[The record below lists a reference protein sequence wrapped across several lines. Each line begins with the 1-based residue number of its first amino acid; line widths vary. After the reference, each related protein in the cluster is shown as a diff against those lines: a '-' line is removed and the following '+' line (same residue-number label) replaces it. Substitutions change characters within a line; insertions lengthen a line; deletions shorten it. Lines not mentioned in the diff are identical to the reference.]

1 VLWAGHPA
9 HTMTT
14 GGLLGLGE
22 HPSRI
27 YAPVSL
33 VPSSK
38 KSIII
43 MLPKEEKV
51 KIGIYLLVLT
61 SPITHT
67 YLYSIDTKG
76 TLGNDGIQ
84 DRASNSHAS
93 CPGLPY
99 YTKQKNDRSSITT
112 PRRLESR
119 EPRRKEQVAPVSLMP
134 R

>member
-38 KSIII
+38 KKYNNNVAKRRKGKNRHILASTHK
-43 MLPKEEKV
+43 P
-51 KIGIYLLVLT
+51 Y
-61 SPITHT
+61 HT
-67 YLYSIDTKG
+67 YIFV
-76 TLGNDGIQ
+76 Q
-84 DRASNSHAS
+84 HR
-93 CPGLPY
+93 C
-99 YTKQKNDRSSITT
+99 
-112 PRRLESR
+112 
-119 EPRRKEQVAPVSLMP
+119 
-134 R
+134 